1 MDSQLQHELAIS
13 YANSKLSE
21 YLLNKREAPM
31 CGTIS
36 LSSDEVQ
43 YLEEA
48 YDFAIHH
55 LSE

>member
-1 MDSQLQHELAIS
+1 MDKQLQHELAIS